1 MIETQ
6 KQGSRRWSKRLWQAA
21 FVMLLAAVVLLE
33 TVPGASANTLGRLA
47 DGLGGQD
54 AERVDADRIMVA
66 GAENDTQ
73 DVVLGADKKVTIHHD
88 GAVRYATSREDEKVS
103 ELLQREGVVVGELEL
118 VRVTLSETEAQLDIG
133 SNFTY
138 YEVEQESADYTT
150 EYTTDY
156 TLAKGETRVVREGV
170 PGTRDVTYEVVYAD
184 GEFIS
189 RQAIAE
195 GESNAVPELIAVG
208 TRVNWASDGDTIAEV
223 IKNEDGSGYLIM
235 ASGDS
240 MHFSHTMD
248 VKCTAYT
255 TGYDSVGT
263 ITYTGTTVHTGV
275 VAVDKSVI
283 PLGSTMFITTAN
295 GDFTYGMGH
304 AEDTGVKGKVVDL
317 FMNTY
322 NECIQFGRR
331 SSILYFID

>member
-1 MIETQ
+1 MIET
-6 KQGSRRWSKRLWQAA
+6 KRQGGRWSSRLWQAL
-21 FVMLLAAVVLLE
+21 FVMALVATVLFE
-33 TVPGASANTLGRLA
+33 TAPGASANTIGLLTGRRA
-47 DGLGGQD
+47 D
-54 AERVDADRIMVA
+54 AMERVDASRILLMN
-66 GAENDTQ
+66 AEGESADI
-73 DVVLGADKKVTIHHD
+73 VLGADKKVTIRHD
-88 GAVRYATSREDEKVS
+88 DAVRYATSRADEHVS
-103 ELLQREGVVVGELEL
+103 ELLQREGVDVGELEL
-118 VRVTLSETEAQLDIG
+118 IRVSVSETEAQLDIG

-138 YEVEQESADYTT
+138 YEVEAVPAEYGT

-184 GEFIS
+184 GEFVS
-189 RQAIAE
+189 RQAIYE
-195 GESNAVPELIAVG
+195 GESNAVPELVAVG
-208 TRVNWASDGDTIAEV
+208 TLVSWAQDGDTIAEV
-223 IKNEDGSGYLIM
+223 VKNEDGSGYLLM
-235 ASGDS
+235 NSGDS
-240 MHFSHTMD
+240 MHFSRTMD

-304 AEDTGVKGKVVDL
+304 AEDTGVHGKVVDL
-317 FMNTY
+317 YMNTY
-322 NECIQFGRR
+322 NECMNFGRR